1 MLKMKYPSRIYY
13 TETDKS
19 LVSAREA
26 ASQFKGR
33 FGLRLQNDIGLT
45 ADVLRRHTVVWEE

>member
-1 MLKMKYPSRIYY
+1 MKYPSRIYY